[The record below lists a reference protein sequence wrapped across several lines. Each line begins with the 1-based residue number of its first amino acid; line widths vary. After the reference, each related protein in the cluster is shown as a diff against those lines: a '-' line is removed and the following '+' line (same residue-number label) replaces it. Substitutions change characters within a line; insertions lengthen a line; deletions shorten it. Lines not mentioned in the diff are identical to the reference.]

1 MKLTF
6 DFYIRLFVFLLLIL
20 FFYIGSSDKEDKII
34 KFACFNTFELVKE
47 VDDCINTAGI
57 ENLFVKKEFKNE

>member
-6 DFYIRLFVFLLLIL
+6 DFYIRLFFIFLIII
-20 FFYIGSSDKEDKII
+20 FSYSASSDKEDKII
-34 KFACFNTFELVKE
+34 RVACFNTFQLVKE
-47 VDDCINTAGI
+47 VDDCINSAKI